1 MKEPKLGFEMERI
14 VLSLDRIL
22 PIRIVKDPE
31 KKIVRYAGIRSSIRE
46 IGVVEPLMVYP
57 QNENGELYLLMDGH
71 LRLHAL
77 KELGITEVECLVS
90 TDDESFTYNARIS
103 RLSPIQEHRMIH
115 KAVESGV
122 PVERIA
128 AALHMKAADIK
139 ARMNLLVGINPDTV
153 ELLKDKQVSPPAL
166 RILRK
171 VLPIRQIEIAELM
184 VSANNFTKGYA
195 EGLLLGT
202 PKDMLVNPEVPK
214 VKASISPEEL
224 ARMEKEAERQ
234 ERDYKAIEDDY
245 AENMLNLTV
254 LRGYVRKLIANER
267 VHRFLDKRHTELL
280 PEFERVAATDEV

>member
-1 MKEPKLGFEMERI
+1 
-14 VLSLDRIL
+14 
-22 PIRIVKDPE
+22 
-31 KKIVRYAGIRSSIRE
+31 
-46 IGVVEPLMVYP
+46 
-57 QNENGELYLLMDGH
+57 
-71 LRLHAL
+71 
-77 KELGITEVECLVS
+77 
-90 TDDESFTYNARIS
+90 
-103 RLSPIQEHRMIH
+103 MIH

-224 ARMEKEAERQ
+224 ARMEREAERQ
-234 ERDYKAIEDDY
+234 ERDFKAIEGDY

-254 LRGYVRKLIANER
+254 LRGYVRKLLANER
-267 VHRFLDKRHTELL
+267 VHRFLDKRHPELL
-280 PEFERVAATDEV
+280 PEFERVAATDEI